1 MAVRETMMAEEFL
14 SRAYKIEARIRNKK
28 EQLANLR
35 ALATNTTGNYGSEQ
49 VSHSRNTS
57 SLENNIAR
65 IIDREKELERDIADL
80 CAVQKEV
87 QEVIDLVADR
97 EHRLLL
103 EALYLNGKH
112 GNELEAVL
120 GVSYRQ
126 CKRRKRIALQMVETV
141 LRTREA
147 NRHA

>member
-1 MAVRETMMAEEFL
+1 MTAEEFL
-14 SRAYKIEARIRNKK
+14 NRAYKVETRIKYKK

-35 ALATNTTGNYGSEQ
+35 ALATHTTCNYGSEQ
-49 VSHSRNTS
+49 VSHSRNIST
-57 SLENNIAR
+57 LENNITR
-65 IIDREKELERDIADL
+65 IIDREKELEEAISEL
-80 CAVQKEV
+80 CSIQREV

>member
-1 MAVRETMMAEEFL
+1 MTAEEFL
-14 SRAYKIEARIRNKK
+14 NRAYKVETRIKYKK

-35 ALATNTTGNYGSEQ
+35 ALATHTTCNYGNEQ

-57 SLENNIAR
+57 TLENNITR
-65 IIDREKELERDIADL
+65 IIDREKELEEAISEL
-80 CAVQKEV
+80 CSIQREV

-97 EHRLLL
+97 DNRLLL
-103 EALYLNGKH
+103 EMFYLNGKR
-112 GNELEAVL
+112 GKDLETIC
-120 GVSYRQ
+120 GIGDRQ
-126 CKRRKRIALQMVETV
+126 CRRRKKIALQMVETV